1 MKRAGAE
8 VIDLDTF
15 ATELGGAEMQVLLY
29 ESKTDLNA
37 YLERRGGPVRS
48 IQDLIAFNDKNRDR
62 EMPWFGQEILDMT
75 EKKGP
80 LTENAYVEALAKCR
94 RICRDEGIDAVA
106 RKHKL
111 DAIVA
116 PTASPA
122 CLIDYAIGEYGEGGC
137 STPAAVAGYPHV
149 TVPAGFV
156 FGLPVGISF
165 FGPAWTDAK
174 LIRLAYAFEQLT
186 QARRDPTFAQTVK
199 FGA

>member
-1 MKRAGAE
+1 MARTVAEAAQLLTVLSTRGEDYANGLDRGALKGARIGVARKFFGDNARVDKVVEGSVEAMKRVGAE
-8 VIDLDTF
+8 VLDLDTF

-116 PTASPA
+116 PTASLA
-122 CLIDYAIGEYGEGGC
+122 CLIER
-137 STPAAVAGYPHV
+137 HRR
-149 TVPAGFV
+149 
-156 FGLPVGISF
+156 
-165 FGPAWTDAK
+165 
-174 LIRLAYAFEQLT
+174 IR
-186 QARRDPTFAQTVK
+186 
-199 FGA
+199 